1 MPHWS
6 RVMKGRT
13 IMRETSKK
21 FTVAV
26 YARVATAGQVDTE
39 LDQELRQHQITY
51 LRGLAERFGWCVA
64 GEFSDC
70 CHGRGTERPA
80 LNAMLECL
88 AHDGPNAVLVKNEGR
103 LGRDTRVVEEIERK
117 IHACGSKVF
126 YADRIQNVLGGK
138 HQNAQCGMQ

>member
-1 MPHWS
+1 
-6 RVMKGRT
+6 
-13 IMRETSKK
+13 MREPSKK

-51 LRGLAERFGWCVA
+51 LQGLAERFGWCVA

-70 CHGRGTERPA
+70 CHGRGTDRPA

-88 AHDGPNAVLVKNEGR
+88 AHDRPNAVLVKNEGR
-103 LGRDTRVVEEIERK
+103 LGRDARVVEEIEHK
-117 IHACGSKVF
+117 IHAYGGKVF
-126 YADRIQNVLGGK
+126 YADRIQNVLGEC
-138 HQNAQCGMQ
+138 QNVQCGMR

>member
-1 MPHWS
+1 
-6 RVMKGRT
+6 MKGRT

-88 AHDGPNAVLVKNEGR
+88 AHDGPNAALVKNEGR
-103 LGRDTRVVEEIERK
+103 LGRAPRVVEEIERK

>member
-1 MPHWS
+1 
-6 RVMKGRT
+6 
-13 IMRETSKK
+13 MRETSKK

-51 LRGLAERFGWCVA
+51 LRGLAEKFGWQVA

-80 LNAMLECL
+80 LNAMLVFL
-88 AHDGPNAVLVKNEGR
+88 AHGGPNAVLVKNEGR
-103 LGRDTRVVEEIERK
+103 LGRDACVLEEIECK
-117 IHACGSKVF
+117 IHSCGSKVF
-126 YADRIQNVLGGK
+126 YADRILNVLGE
-138 HQNAQCGMQ
+138 C

>member
-1 MPHWS
+1 
-6 RVMKGRT
+6 
-13 IMRETSKK
+13 MRETSKK

-70 CHGRGTERPA
+70 CHGGGTERPV

-126 YADRIQNVLGGK
+126 YVDRIQNVLGGK

>member
-1 MPHWS
+1 
-6 RVMKGRT
+6 MKGRT

-39 LDQELRQHQITY
+39 LDQELWQHQITY

-70 CHGRGTERPA
+70 CHGGGTERPV

-126 YADRIQNVLGGK
+126 YVDRIQNVLGGK